1 MEFDIAYKI
10 TMIDSL
16 NKLYSGKSQLQHQRE
31 RTKYKNDIKL
41 VVTATLRK
49 YECKLYT
56 VPVFITFNYNSGLDI
71 DNHSYFEKCVID
83 SLKGILIVNDSRKYV
98 VGRTSIFDDSLKDT
112 VRVKIEEA

>member
-10 TMIDSL
+10 TGIDSA
-16 NKLYSGKSQLQHQRE
+16 NTIYSGRSQRQHQRE

-41 VVTATLRK
+41 IIIATLRK

-56 VPVFITFNYNSGLDI
+56 VPVFITFKYNSKLDI

-98 VGRTSIFDDSLKDT
+98 VGRASMFDDSLKDT